1 MFEAVVVVVVVDW
14 ALLRC
19 AAHWCNHTQDSLHT
33 AASPGESVAEGNF
46 SAVNLWKN
54 CGANYFLRAVSPQWW
69 TRECFAAFR
78 DRMSV
83 FVRFVR
89 VCVFVFIDVTD
100 ISCLSIETCSHFRAP
115 ALQRN
120 SHNPDWITHCTPNSS
135 GPNVKK
141 KLSSNNSMNH
151 KGKIHNCTDILIMFC
166 GETAAAMWIHSSR
179 SRGGKRRPV
188 WTFLYLVFLLPICFL
203 PAFLR
208 ALKKSPKTIDL
219 PNCSGFGAADGM
231 TASRR
236 KNKRRPSV
244 WVKKGAER
252 RRHLTVFGSCRD
264 QNQVES
270 NKHTNKHRSLLCDSG
285 TPQHRVRALYL

>member
-19 AAHWCNHTQDSLHT
+19 AARWCNHTQDSLHT

-54 CGANYFLRAVSPQWW
+54 CGANYFLRTVSPQWW

-100 ISCLSIETCSHFRAP
+100 ISVWVLKPAP
-115 ALQRN
+115 TSELQ
-120 SHNPDWITHCTPNSS
+120 P
-135 GPNVKK
+135 
-141 KLSSNNSMNH
+141 SNA
-151 KGKIHNCTDILIMFC
+151 TVTILIESHTVLQIVQDQML
-166 GETAAAMWIHSSR
+166 AW
-179 SRGGKRRPV
+179 GKRRHV

-203 PAFLR
+203 PAFVR

-219 PNCSGFGAADGM
+219 PNCSGFGAADGV
-231 TASRR
+231 TVSRR
-236 KNKRRPSV
+236 KNKRRP
-244 WVKKGAER
+244 
-252 RRHLTVFGSCRD
+252 TV
-264 QNQVES
+264 
-270 NKHTNKHRSLLCDSG
+270 
-285 TPQHRVRALYL
+285 